1 MIKQTAWAGI
11 GLVGVPFLTAGQSNQ
26 TMLTRPI
33 PSSGEQLPVVGL
45 GSWLQFDVGTADSE
59 RQPLREVLKQ
69 MREQGGKLIDSSPM
83 YGRAEQVIGD
93 LTTELNLNDQFF
105 LATKVWTSGRQAG
118 IEQMEASLR
127 KMRRKTIDLMQVH
140 NLLDWQTHLKTLK
153 DWKQAGKVRYI
164 GITHY
169 TASAHDQLERI
180 IKTEPIDFV
189 QVNYSVRVRNAERS
203 LLPAAQEKG
212 VAVIVNE
219 PFESG
224 SLFGA
229 VKGKKLPEWA
239 AEYDMTSWAQFFLKF
254 ILSHP
259 AIICVIPGTSDVRH
273 LVDNMGAGFGKLPDA
288 QGRARLAGYLTNL

>member
-1 MIKQTAWAGI
+1 MLKQTASI
-11 GLVGVPFLTAGQSNQ
+11 GVGLLSDQLLTVRQSNQ

-33 PSSGEQLPVVGL
+33 PSSGEKLPVVGL
-45 GSWLQFDVGTADSE
+45 GSWLQFDVGTDDSE

-69 MREQGGKLIDSSPM
+69 MQEQGGKLIDSSPM
-83 YGRAEQVIGD
+83 YGKAEQVIGD
-93 LTTELNLNDQFF
+93 LTTELGLNDKFF
-105 LATKVWTSGRQAG
+105 LATKIWTSGRQAG

-127 KMRRKTIDLMQVH
+127 KMHRKTIDLMQVH
-140 NLLDWQTHLKTLK
+140 NLQDWQTHLKTLK

-180 IKTEPIDFV
+180 LKTEPIDFI
-189 QVNYSVRVRNAERS
+189 QVNYSIRVRNAERS

-229 VKGKKLPEWA
+229 VKNKKLPDWA
-239 AEYDMTSWAQFFLKF
+239 TEYDITSWAQFFLKF

-259 AIICVIPGTSDVRH
+259 AITCVIPGTSDVRH
-273 LVDNMGAGFGKLPDA
+273 LVDNMGAGLGKLPDA
-288 QGRARLAGYLTNL
+288 QGRSRMASYLTNL